1 MKNKELAYQTDMER
15 RLALLTK
22 AAKKEQL
29 YDQLKPSIQQLEQ
42 RLSNSRKNDLMIYKD
57 QVKRLLEEQIASR
70 YYLERGPV
78 EVSLKYDEEIR
89 KAIAVLNNPAQFKKI
104 LNR

>member
-1 MKNKELAYQTDMER
+1 V
-15 RLALLTK
+15 RLGGGLV
-22 AAKKEQL
+22 
-29 YDQLKPSIQQLEQ
+29 
-42 RLSNSRKNDLMIYKD
+42 RLGGAGR
-57 QVKRLLEEQIASR
+57 
-70 YYLERGPV
+70 RGPV

>member
-1 MKNKELAYQTDMER
+1 
-15 RLALLTK
+15 
-22 AAKKEQL
+22 
-29 YDQLKPSIQQLEQ
+29 
-42 RLSNSRKNDLMIYKD
+42 MIYKD